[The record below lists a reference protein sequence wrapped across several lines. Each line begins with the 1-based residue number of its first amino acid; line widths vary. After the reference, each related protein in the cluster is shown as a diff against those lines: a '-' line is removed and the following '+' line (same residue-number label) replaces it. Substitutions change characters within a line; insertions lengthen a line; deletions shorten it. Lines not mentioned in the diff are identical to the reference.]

1 MAEEALTAREEAR
14 RPRWPRRLTKEQ
26 ELRILRSLPKL
37 QKAILISKVSAVMF
51 FAIGLEGLVTTNW
64 PMAIIFMAIGVVL
77 AVWPIRMNF
86 PNVCPRCGTVLP
98 KDAAICS
105 NCGVAVL

>member
-1 MAEEALTAREEAR
+1 MAEAPTPAGEAR

-26 ELRILRSLPKL
+26 ELRLIRSLPKL

-51 FAIGLEGLVTTNW
+51 FAIGLEGLVTLNW
-64 PMAIIFMAIGVVL
+64 PLAIIFMAIGIAL

-86 PNVCPRCGTVLP
+86 PNVCPRCGTPLP
-98 KDAAICS
+98 REAAVCS